1 MPILTARNLSQS
13 FGADDLFADINLK
26 LEPKER
32 AGLVGPNGNGKSSL
46 LHILMRQT
54 EPVTGDI
61 MVQKG
66 LSLGYLQQEAVL
78 TFRGQQN
85 TIYAE
90 MLTVFADL
98 VANERQQRALEARME
113 AGDFSAELLQQYGDL
128 QEAYQL
134 GGGYDYSAEIKLTLI
149 GLGFPEGSWET
160 PLAHLSGGQKTR
172 VLLARLLLEQ
182 PDLLILDEPTNHLDL
197 DAVEW
202 LENTL
207 RKWTGSLIIVSH
219 DRYFLDKVVNTVW
232 ELTPQSLNAY
242 RGDYTNFVLQ
252 RERHWE
258 REEAL
263 FTQEKLRLGK
273 DLDFIRQHMADGQS
287 DQAKGKLKRLTRDVV
302 LLETFPAT
310 DIKGKSWIE
319 IGGRVRTFSANEAA
333 QRLRKLRMVTTRPP
347 VMKVKLSAG
356 EQSDRLMMVARDVSV
371 GYGEKVLFSAERLRI
386 ERQDRIAILGDNGS
400 GKSSLLKGLLAA
412 LQTSAVSKT
421 SDVLAESP
429 LSAEID
435 WGDNIQVGYF
445 AQAHDQLD
453 PTMRVIDQYMDA
465 APIGL
470 QQARNGLAR
479 YLFQGHDVFKKVG
492 DLSGGER
499 GRLALAIL
507 ATTGANLLLLDEPT
521 NHLDIPSQEVLQA
534 VLAQYDGTILLVSHD
549 RYLVSRLA
557 THIWDIR
564 GDKLH
569 SYEEGY
575 ARFLEQR
582 ALDLEAE
589 VSGKPAKSIDA
600 APSEADI
607 DALLAFQRE
616 LAEEFSAE
624 NDPTPDDP
632 APVDWASQ
640 LGGLEDALDAAEA
653 KVTDLQSEI
662 EDAKAFGMDD
672 YAAQLA
678 KRLIVAESELG
689 ELSAEWDRLME
700 D

>member
-13 FGADDLFADINLK
+13 FGADDLFADVHLK

-32 AGLVGPNGNGKSSL
+32 VGLVGPNGSGKSSL
-46 LHILMRQT
+46 LHILMRQA
-54 EPVTGDI
+54 EPVTGDM

-66 LSLGYLQQEAVL
+66 LAMGYLQQEAVL

-85 TIYAE
+85 TIYEE

-98 VANERQQRALEARME
+98 VANEQQQRELEARME
-113 AGDFSAELLQQYGDL
+113 AGDFSAELLEQYGDL
-128 QEAYQL
+128 QEAYQA

-149 GLGFPEGSWET
+149 GLGFPEPTWQT

-207 RKWTGSLIIVSH
+207 RKWPGALIIVSH
-219 DRYFLDKVVNTVW
+219 DRYFLDKVITTVW
-232 ELTPQSLNAY
+232 ELTSTALNAY
-242 RGDYTNFVLQ
+242 RGDYSNFVLQ
-252 RERHWE
+252 RERFWE

-263 FTQEKLRLGK
+263 FTEAKTRLTK
-273 DLDFIRQHMADGQS
+273 ELDFVRQHIADGQS
-287 DQAKGKLKRLTRDVV
+287 DMAKGKLKRLTREIV
-302 LLETFPAT
+302 LLETFPVT
-310 DIKGKSWIE
+310 DIQGKSWIE

-333 QRLRKLRMVTTRPP
+333 QRLRKLRMITSRPP
-347 VMKVKLSAG
+347 VMKVRLAAS
-356 EQSDRLMMVARDVSV
+356 EQSERLVMVARGVAV
-371 GYGEKVLFSAERLRI
+371 GYGDQVLFSAERLRI
-386 ERQDRIAILGDNGS
+386 ERQDRIALLGDNGS
-400 GKSSLLKGLLAA
+400 GKSSLLKGLLAHLTA
-412 LQTSAVSKT
+412 DEPPSAPLQ
-421 SDVLAESP
+421 
-429 LSAEID
+429 AEID
-435 WGDNIQVGYF
+435 WGDNIQLGYF

-453 PTMRVIDQYMDA
+453 PAKRVIDEYMDA

-479 YLFQGHDVFKKVG
+479 YLFRGHDVFKKVG

-507 ATTGANLLLLDEPT
+507 ATTGANFLLLDEPT
-521 NHLDIPSQEVLQA
+521 NHLDIPSQEVLQS
-534 VLAQYDGTILLVSHD
+534 VLEQYDGTIVLVSHD
-549 RYLVSRLA
+549 RYLVSKLA
-557 THIWDIR
+557 TQIWEIR
-564 GDKLH
+564 GEQLH
-569 SYEEGY
+569 IYEEGY
-575 ARFLEQR
+575 EKFLEQR

-589 VSGKPAKSIDA
+589 ATGKPVQTEPD

-607 DALLAFQRE
+607 DALIAFQRE
-616 LAEEFSAE
+616 LAAEDGDDDQSEERATS
-624 NDPTPDDP
+624 D
-632 APVDWASQ
+632 APQDWAAQ
-640 LGGLEDALDAAEA
+640 LGALEDALDAAEA
-653 KVTDLQSEI
+653 KVADLRSQI
-662 EDAKAFGMDD
+662 EDANASGMDM
-672 YAAQLA
+672 YAVQLE
-678 KRLIVAESELG
+678 KVLSEAEQELG